1 MGYYILASFISFVFM
16 LTASCPIALY
26 RAGNGQMW
34 SIWRDNT
41 KRRWTDIECRHQTQ
55 MFQAIAAYT
64 IISCVTC
71 LVALIA
77 GILQV
82 LHKGHYG
89 FTMVAA
95 GFATYFTLVSWAMT
109 VRQYHLKN
117 CPDIPVYS
125 AGVNRLN
132 AGFAL
137 TFISFAL
144 MLIATLSTVYFLFR
158 YFKMDEQTV
167 HKFKPRALLTCC
179 LLGVCLL
186 ISVVGTAFTM
196 WEDFDRINDIQHYTI
211 KITLWHIEIIHQE
224 LYLS

>member
-1 MGYYILASFISFVFM
+1 
-16 LTASCPIALY
+16 
-26 RAGNGQMW
+26 
-34 SIWRDNT
+34 
-41 KRRWTDIECRHQTQ
+41 